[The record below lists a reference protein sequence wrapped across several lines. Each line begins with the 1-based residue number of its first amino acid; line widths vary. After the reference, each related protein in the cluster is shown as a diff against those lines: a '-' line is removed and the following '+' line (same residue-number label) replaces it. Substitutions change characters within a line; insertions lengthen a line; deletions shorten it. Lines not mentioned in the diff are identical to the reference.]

1 MMTTQ
6 KKTKLGILGVAKINN
21 RVIPSFAGTQFTELA
36 AIASRSQEKANAAA
50 KEANIPKAYGSY
62 ESLLKDPEID
72 IIYNPLPNHLHA
84 EWTKKAA
91 DHGKHVIC
99 EKPLAP
105 TAKEAE
111 DIVHYCA
118 KKGVKL

>member
-1 MMTTQ
+1 MTAQ

-21 RVIPSFAGTQFTELA
+21 RVIPSFARTQFTELA

-62 ESLLKDPEID
+62 EALLKDPEID

-111 DIVHYCA
+111 ELVNYCA
-118 KKGVKL
+118 K